1 MAFGDHSDK
10 PTLDLDAALGGLAGN
25 LKYLLAGLAVLVLA
39 WNSFESIGAGERGV
53 VFSQFGGVREAVLG
67 EGLRFKI
74 PFIEDIIPMDVK
86 IHKSE
91 TGATASSKDLQ
102 TISSVI
108 AVNYHVIPEAAS
120 SVYQNVG
127 LAYKER
133 LIDPA
138 VQESMKAIAAQFTAE
153 ELITRRAEVSNQ
165 IQDFLA
171 ARLIDHNFTV
181 DEFSIVDFDFSDQF
195 NSAIEAKQTA
205 EQQALKAERDL
216 DRVRIEA
223 EQLVTQATAEAESQ
237 RLQRETISANVLQ
250 LRAIEKWDGK
260 LPQVTGGGAVPFI
273 NLETLSGN

>member
-1 MAFGDHSDK
+1 MAFNDYSDK
-10 PTLDLDAALGGLAGN
+10 PVIDLDSLGGLAGN
-25 LKYLLAGLAVLVLA
+25 LKYLIAGFAVLVLV

-53 VFSQFGGVREAVLG
+53 VFSQFGGVREVVLD

-74 PFIEDIIPMDVK
+74 PFVEDIIPMDVK

-91 TGATASSKDLQ
+91 TAATASSKDLQ

-108 AVNYHVIPEAAS
+108 AVNYHVVPAAAS
-120 SVYQNVG
+120 SVYQSVG

-138 VQESMKAIAAQFTAE
+138 VQESMKAVAAQFTAE

-165 IQDFLA
+165 IQDFLS

-195 NSAIEAKQTA
+195 NAAIEAKQTA
-205 EQQALKAERDL
+205 EQQALKASRDL

-223 EQLVTQATAEAESQ
+223 EQMVTQATAEAESQ
-237 RLQRETISANVLQ
+237 RLQRETISTNILQ

-273 NLETLSGN
+273 NLETLSGS

>member
-108 AVNYHVIPEAAS
+108 AVNYHVVPEAAS

-171 ARLIDHNFTV
+171 VRLIDHNFTV

>member
-108 AVNYHVIPEAAS
+108 AVNYHVVPEAAS

-237 RLQRETISANVLQ
+237 RLQRETISANILQ

>member
-25 LKYLLAGLAVLVLA
+25 LKYLLAGLAVLVLV

-74 PFIEDIIPMDVK
+74 PFIEDIIRMDVK

>member
-25 LKYLLAGLAVLVLA
+25 LKYLLAGLAVLVLV

-108 AVNYHVIPEAAS
+108 AVNYHVVPEAAS

-237 RLQRETISANVLQ
+237 RLQRETISANILQ

>member
-25 LKYLLAGLAVLVLA
+25 LKYLLAGLAVLVLV

-108 AVNYHVIPEAAS
+108 AVNYHVVPEAAS

-153 ELITRRAEVSNQ
+153 ELITRRAEVSNE